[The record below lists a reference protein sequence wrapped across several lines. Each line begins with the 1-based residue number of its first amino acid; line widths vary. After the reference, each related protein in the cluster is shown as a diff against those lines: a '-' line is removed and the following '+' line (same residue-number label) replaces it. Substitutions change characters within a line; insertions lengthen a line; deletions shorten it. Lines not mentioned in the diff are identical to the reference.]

1 MPEPKKSPRD
11 PAGEIGRKRTR
22 GRRRAGRDAHHVERG
37 GQPDARIDERLP
49 EESAREHPDGSA
61 PALDR
66 KTQYKNTDEAF

>member
-1 MPEPKKSPRD
+1 MLERRKLLSD

-37 GQPDARIDERLP
+37 GRPDARLDERLP
-49 EESAREHPDGSA
+49 EETAREHPDGSA

-66 KTQYKNTDEAF
+66 KSQYKNTDEAF